1 MDAKPH
7 ADESQHTQDSL
18 ATVMQNVADEKAV
31 LVDVREQDEWDQGHV
46 RGSILF
52 PASWLRELDAAKAG
66 EKLPRE
72 KVLYTFC
79 AAGIRSVM
87 VGEVLRDF
95 GYDVRPLEPGYR
107 QLIQAGFPQALHE
120 RS

>member
-1 MDAKPH
+1 MVADPH
-7 ADESQHTQDSL
+7 ADESQHTQDTL
-18 ATVMQNVADEKAV
+18 ATVRQNVADEKAV

-52 PASWLRELDAAKAG
+52 PASWLRDLDAGKAG
-66 EKLPRE
+66 EKLPRD
-72 KVLYTFC
+72 KILYTFC
-79 AAGIRSVM
+79 AAGIRSVI
-87 VGEVLRDF
+87 VSEVLRDF

-107 QLIQAGFPQALHE
+107 QLIQAGFPQSRDG